1 MSLRLR
7 LNYMG
12 KSEVVDDIDF
22 TGLETRLRDRIQ
34 TMLNTYGPILSAN
47 ARSLLRQRIIHPE
60 KSTGR
65 LGRSIRYRVTPSRL
79 VVYAGAPYGGFVEE
93 GTRYMSGK
101 HMIEETVAGYRS
113 EIQHEVNKI
122 VEESIREAI
131 R

>member
-34 TMLNTYGPILSAN
+34 TMLNAYGPILSAN

-65 LGRSIRYRVTPSRL
+65 LGRSIRNRVTPSRL

-101 HMIEETVAGYRS
+101 HMIEETVAGYRA
-113 EIQHEVNKI
+113 EIQHEVNRI
-122 VEESIREAI
+122 VEESIKGAI

>member
-1 MSLRLR
+1 
-7 LNYMG
+7 MG

-34 TMLNTYGPILSAN
+34 TMLNAYGPILSAN

-101 HMIEETVAGYRS
+101 HMVEESVAGFRL
-113 EIQHEVNKI
+113 EIQRELNRI
-122 VEESIREAI
+122 VEESIKEAI